1 MVWIVGDPYCAWRGS
16 SVGSRVCEIRE
27 STRRDGIPLAFFFS
41 WAGIPIFGAKGDGG
55 TSSHGGMFDVL

>member
-1 MVWIVGDPYCAWRGS
+1 MIHIALGVVHQWVAGFAKLGRAQGEMGS
-16 SVGSRVCEIRE
+16 
-27 STRRDGIPLAFFFS
+27 PLPFFFS